1 MANKKKKPKRTKP
14 HKTRKKVQGIRTG
27 TTAST
32 LYKKIDRLG
41 GKIDLLRK
49 QQEKTEDDVEESLK
63 DADDVEEDVEG
74 IEKDIDKVE
83 KNVEKIEEEIVNIGK
98 LSMKRRHF
106 TELIR
111 GVAGAFLGVGI
122 GMGMRLVPIMAEN
135 IEWANAVGILVFIFM
150 LGSMLI
156 YKNEKDMVEKYGNMF
171 VFKRLAILFLISLG
185 VEIIALLLFNL
196 MPANPELALKALIVG
211 SYPAMS
217 GAITFSIS

>member
-1 MANKKKKPKRTKP
+1 MKA
-14 HKTRKKVQGIRTG
+14 V
-27 TTAST
+27 
-32 LYKKIDRLG
+32 ID
-41 GKIDLLRK
+41 I
-49 QQEKTEDDVEESLK
+49 
-63 DADDVEEDVEG
+63 EG

-83 KNVEKIEEEIVNIGK
+83 KNVDKIEEEIVNIGK
-98 LSMKRRHF
+98 LSMKKRHF

-135 IEWANAVGILVFIFM
+135 IEWANAIGILVFIFM

-171 VFKRLAILFLISLG
+171 VVKRLVILFLISLG

-196 MPANPELALKALIVG
+196 MPADPELALKALIVG

>member
-1 MANKKKKPKRTKP
+1 MATKKRARKTKAS
-14 HKTRKKVQGIRTG
+14 KARKKVRESKAGQTV
-27 TTAST
+27 ST
-32 LYKKIDRLG
+32 LYKKIDRLE

-49 QQEKTEDDVEESLK
+49 QQERTEDDVEESLK
-63 DADDVEEDVEG
+63 DADEVEKDVEE

-83 KNVEKIEEEIVNIGK
+83 KNVEKIEEEIVNIGR
-98 LSMKRRHF
+98 LTMKKRHF

-111 GVAGAFLGVGI
+111 GIAGAFLGVGI

-135 IEWANAVGILVFIFM
+135 IEWANAIGILVFIFM

-156 YKNEKDMVEKYGNMF
+156 YKNEKDMVEKHGNMF
-171 VFKRLAILFLISLG
+171 VVKRLLILFLISIA
-185 VEIIALLLFNL
+185 VEVVALYLFNL
-196 MPANPELALKALIVG
+196 MPADPELALKALIVG